1 MGVEEIPNLLLIAS
15 KYTATPRS
23 EKSITALMNP
33 KWVRRY
39 SITSSGAD
47 YRQLACKC
55 LRIKAETLAS
65 NFHHSKP
72 FLTHNSWIIS
82 EAF

>member
-72 FLTHNSWIIS
+72 FLTHNS
-82 EAF
+82 